1 MIEINL
7 CSPEELHFDLQNP
20 RLVTQPQIKD
30 EEQVLNILWMDMNV
44 KELVTSIVASGFFK
58 TEALYVVEE
67 DGKKVVVEGNRRLA
81 AVKAILHP
89 ELIKSGAMSVFEDKI
104 TPELRTQLQ
113 EGIPV
118 IYSQSREATWR
129 YIGFKHVNG
138 AVKWDSLAKA
148 KYIAQVHN
156 EYGVSI
162 DKIAEQIGDSH
173 RTTVKLY
180 QGLMVLE
187 QAEKET
193 EFRIDDIAGKKLYF
207 SHLYTAL
214 TYEGYQKFLSLDPE
228 NISPNPIP
236 QSALK
241 NLQELMYWMY
251 GSKSKTIRPLIEHQ
265 NPDLRYLE
273 SALRNVDSIE
283 MLRAGFPLVQA
294 YDNSLDALQVLHQSI
309 VSARNQIQIAM
320 SKMAS
325 YNGDK
330 TIFDAAETL
339 ASNAIAL
346 RNFIRSTFLK
356 QHEEDGL

>member
-1 MIEINL
+1 MVEIKL
-7 CSPEELHFDLQNP
+7 CSPEELHFDPQNP
-20 RLVTQPQIKD
+20 RLVTQPSVKG
-30 EEQVLNILWMDMNV
+30 EEQILNLLWVDMNV
-44 KELVTSIVASGFFK
+44 KELVTSIIASGFFK

-67 DGKKVVVEGNRRLA
+67 QGQKIVVEGNRRLA

-89 ELIKSGAMSVFEDKI
+89 ELIKSGAMSAFEDKI
-104 TPELRTQLQ
+104 TPELRAQLR
-113 EGIPV
+113 EGVPV
-118 IYSQSREATWR
+118 IYQNSREETWR

-162 DKIAEQIGDSH
+162 DQIAEQIGDSH

-187 QAEKET
+187 QAERET
-193 EFRIDDIAGKKLYF
+193 EFKIDDIAGKKLYF

-214 TYEGYQKFLSLDPE
+214 TYEGYQKFIALDPE
-228 NISPNPIP
+228 NINPNPIP
-236 QSALK
+236 KSALK

-251 GSKSKTIRPLIEHQ
+251 GCKSKSIRPLIEHQ

-273 SALRNVDSIE
+273 SALRNVDSVE
-283 MLRAGFPLVQA
+283 MLRAGYPLAQA
-294 YDNSLDALQVLHQSI
+294 YDNSLDAMQVLHQSI
-309 VSARNQIQIAM
+309 VSAKNQIQIAL

-330 TIFDAAETL
+330 SVLEAADLL
-339 ASNAIAL
+339 ASNAVTL
-346 RNFIRSTFLK
+346 RNFIRSTFSK